1 MWRPSLQQRGARR
14 AHGRAQELLPGAV
27 GALRV
32 LGAARVGK
40 VAVRVEGAALL
51 EALGR
56 VAAAAGGVGGQG
68 GGHGGGGRGRVH
80 CELLGGCGGQFEME
94 VV

>member
-1 MWRPSLQQRGARR
+1 LWRPSLQQRGARR

-94 VV
+94 IV